1 MDKNNSGFLS
11 YNEFTLLLEEKW
23 RGLDPTSNL
32 QGRLA
37 NAAKQLNRQ
46 KQNFGAHQ
54 QNATDAEKF
63 HIIENLA
70 KSRTKFPLKA

>member
-1 MDKNNSGFLS
+1 MDKNNNGFLS

-23 RGLDPTSNL
+23 RGIDPASNL

-37 NAAKQLNRQ
+37 NAAKQLIKQ

-54 QNATDAEKF
+54 QNATEAEKF

-70 KSRTKFPLKA
+70 KSKTKFPLNA